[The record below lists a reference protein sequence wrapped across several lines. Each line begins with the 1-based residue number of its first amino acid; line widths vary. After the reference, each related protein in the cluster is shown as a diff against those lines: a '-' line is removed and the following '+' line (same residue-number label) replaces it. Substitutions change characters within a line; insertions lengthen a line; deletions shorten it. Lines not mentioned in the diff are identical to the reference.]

1 LTSEQETDSL
11 EMLKNLKPKHKSSL
25 KRIFVKC
32 VALLF
37 VIYALADVSILQVYC
52 GNESV
57 GIPPAHH
64 FSNEKNDSA
73 EDATD
78 NFQQPHEQ
86 EDSEQDCGDDC
97 CFCSS
102 HVVINSYNVESSL
115 VKLAKIAPQT
125 ISYENRHSNS
135 ELRNL
140 FRPPQIA

>member
-11 EMLKNLKPKHKSSL
+11 EMLKNLKPKHKSIL
-25 KRIFVKC
+25 KRTFIRC

-37 VIYALADVSILQVYC
+37 VIYALADVSILQAYC
-52 GNESV
+52 GNQAV

-64 FSNEKNDSA
+64 FSKEKNDSA
-73 EDATD
+73 EHIAD
-78 NFQQPHEQ
+78 NLQQPHEQ

-102 HVVINSYNVESSL
+102 HVVINSYNVESS
-115 VKLAKIAPQT
+115 VIKLTTIAPKT
-125 ISYENRHSNS
+125 ISYENKHSNS

>member
-1 LTSEQETDSL
+1 L
-11 EMLKNLKPKHKSSL
+11 LKNFKTKHKSNV
-25 KRIFVKC
+25 KRIIIRC

-37 VIYALADVSILQVYC
+37 VIYALADVSILQAYC

-57 GIPPAHH
+57 GIPPAHY
-64 FSNEKNDSA
+64 FSKEKNDSA
-73 EDATD
+73 EDVTD

-115 VKLAKIAPQT
+115 IKLTIIAPKT

-140 FRPPQIA
+140 FRPPQFA